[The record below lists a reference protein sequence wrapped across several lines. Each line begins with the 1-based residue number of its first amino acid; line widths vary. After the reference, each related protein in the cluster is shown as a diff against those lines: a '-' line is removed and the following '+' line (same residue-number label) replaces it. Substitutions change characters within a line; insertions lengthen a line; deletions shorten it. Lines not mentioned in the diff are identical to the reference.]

1 MKSIQAGII
10 KDLLNTIKKL
20 SEGLFNYLGG
30 SDLEKSKTVIDE
42 KNAKKINDRVFE
54 LPCKYNGGTAPLP
67 YTLRIETIDENL
79 ANIEVIY
86 KEGSDVKKANR
97 QKVPSES
104 STKVAEKLLLSILD
118 NDTKEA
124 FGIKASR
131 TMQVTLQRIT
141 AAKATSIK
149 LTAIKANYELAEAY
163 SDLDT
168 ILESPEFMEA
178 ITEEPISFEVV
189 DTGEDFD
196 INAIDNVSDS
206 TEYSLKQLLCAAIQF
221 NMDIQLLRWECA
233 RYSGLFDI
241 VGCHLYSASDWVD
254 RLGIWLIETTNS
266 VYNMLGE
273 CRPDIGTDA
282 DLLSE
287 HSPCIEC
294 LGTQVIY
301 PVFDRIIG
309 AIENN
314 LPNLPSDMQQQ
325 LNFWLRDLKETRDFR
340 LKQM

>member
-1 MKSIQAGII
+1 MKTIQAGII

-20 SEGLFNYLGG
+20 SEGLFNYLGS
-30 SDLEKSKTVIDE
+30 SDIEKSKTVIDD
-42 KNAKKINDRVFE
+42 KNVKKVNDRVFE
-54 LPCKYNGGTAPLP
+54 LPCKYKGGYAELP
-67 YTLRIETIDENL
+67 YIIRIETIDENL

-86 KEGSDVKKANR
+86 KEGSEVKKASK
-97 QKVPSES
+97 QKVESEN
-104 STKVAEKLLLSILD
+104 STKVAEKLLLSVLD
-118 NDTKEA
+118 QDTKDA
-124 FGIKASR
+124 FGIKASK

-149 LTAIKANYELAEAY
+149 LTAIKANYELSEAY
-163 SDLDT
+163 DTLDT
-168 ILESPEFMEA
+168 ILESPEFVDT
-178 ITEEPISFEVV
+178 ITDDPVSFEIV
-189 DTGEDFD
+189 DIGDDYDVST
-196 INAIDNVSDS
+196 IDNISDV

-221 NMDIQLLRWECA
+221 YMDTQFLKWECA
-233 RYSGLFDI
+233 RDERLFNI
-241 VGCHLYSASDWVD
+241 VGSQLYSASDWVD
-254 RLGIWLIETTNS
+254 RLGVWLIETTNS

-273 CRPDIGTDA
+273 CRPDIDTDA

-301 PVFDRIIG
+301 PVFDKIIG

-314 LPNLPSDMQQQ
+314 LPNLPSDMQQP
-325 LNFWLRDLKETRDFR
+325 LNFWLRDLKDTRDFR